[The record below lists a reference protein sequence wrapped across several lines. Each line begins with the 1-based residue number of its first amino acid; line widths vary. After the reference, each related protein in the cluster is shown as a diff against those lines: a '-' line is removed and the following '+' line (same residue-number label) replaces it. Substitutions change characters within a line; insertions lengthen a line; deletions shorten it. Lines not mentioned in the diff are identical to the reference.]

1 MLQGNGKERII
12 LLHNSL
18 LCQINKHS
26 LHIFSRSAMLMQLFA
41 HTTLPYLRIKKI
53 KTSFKLTVKY
63 CKFN

>member
-1 MLQGNGKERII
+1 MLQGNVKGRTI

-18 LCQINKHS
+18 LYRINEHS
-26 LHIFSRSAMLMQLFA
+26 LHIFSRSAMPIQLFA
-41 HTTLPYLRIKKI
+41 RTTLPYLRIKKI

>member
-1 MLQGNGKERII
+1 MLQDNGKGRTI

-18 LCQINKHS
+18 LCQINEHS
-26 LHIFSRSAMLMQLFA
+26 LHIFSYSAMPMQLFA
-41 HTTLPYLRIKKI
+41 YTTLPYLRIKKI